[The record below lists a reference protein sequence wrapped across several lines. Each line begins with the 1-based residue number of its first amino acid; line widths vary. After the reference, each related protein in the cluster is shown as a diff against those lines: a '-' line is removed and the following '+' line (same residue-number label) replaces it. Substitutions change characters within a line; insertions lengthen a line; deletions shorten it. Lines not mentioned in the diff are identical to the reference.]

1 MENEAILSSRKMKFY
16 TRIFFRIIRCVD
28 SITFLAII
36 IYHYFNRFRA
46 NNFLKKKNELQ
57 RIVKIFKQFEISSSK
72 HFALRKSELTGRNGV
87 LARKEKV
94 VAKKGGGI
102 ERKRGGR
109 SIEFGARGSP
119 FFFSNRFRGYTAAAH
134 AQRVTASKLASG
146 TVNGTTTPTATTL
159 DVRGK
164 EDEQREV
171 SLAARAYDH
180 CRPPVSRRS
189 PRAGGTVVR
198 ISRSYK
204 PTISSKPSK
213 SLLLAIFRARYD
225 KIAER
230 LDRLVFRSL
239 KLSKIRFNESLRVL
253 KKQRSAYPR
262 RGA

>member
-1 MENEAILSSRKMKFY
+1 MAYWQGRKKLLQKKEEGSKGREVAGRSS
-16 TRIFFRIIRCVD
+16 
-28 SITFLAII
+28 
-36 IYHYFNRFRA
+36 
-46 NNFLKKKNELQ
+46 
-57 RIVKIFKQFEISSSK
+57 
-72 HFALRKSELTGRNGV
+72 
-87 LARKEKV
+87 LAR
-94 VAKKGGGI
+94 A
-102 ERKRGGR
+102 
-109 SIEFGARGSP
+109 APP